1 MLHRDPRTYRLNAFG
16 RLAVAHTASVVGD
29 ALLTVSLAGSIFF
42 TQDIAKS
49 RTQVLLYLVLTIAPF
64 AVVAPVI
71 GPALDRSR
79 AGRRVLMATGLF
91 LRAIVCF
98 LMARYLDTLALYPLA
113 FSALVLAKGHAVAK
127 SALVPEVVRDD
138 RALVDANSR
147 LALLSTVASVAGGAP
162 GAAIIAVAGAP
173 WSLRVAALVF
183 ALGGLLA
190 LRIPKADHVTA
201 PETLEEQVE
210 LHAPT
215 IVFSGTA
222 MSVLRGGV
230 GFLTFFLAFHLK
242 QVGEPTWFYGAVLAA
257 SATGGFIGVVL
268 APFARRRVREET
280 MLASALIATAVIAL
294 VCARD
299 ANRFSIVVMACSI
312 AIAAGC
318 ARIAFDS
325 LVQRDGPEHLRG
337 RAFARFETRFQ
348 LVWVAGALVPVALLD
363 VLTVR
368 TGFLLLALALA
379 FAGITYVAGLR
390 SRGDWGRPARATGG
404 RGA

>member
-16 RLAVAHTASVVGD
+16 RLAVTHTASVVGD

-127 SALVPEVVRDD
+127 SALVPAVVRDE

-147 LALLSTVASVAGGAP
+147 LALLSTVASVVGGAP

-173 WSLRVAALVF
+173 WSLRLAAVVF
-183 ALGGLLA
+183 AVGGFLA
-190 LRIPKADHVTA
+190 LRIPRAERA
-201 PETLEEQVE
+201 APPETVEEQVE
-210 LHAPT
+210 LHTPS

-257 SATGGFIGVVL
+257 SVTGGFLGVVL
-268 APFARRRVREET
+268 APFARRRVREEV
-280 MLASALIATAVIAL
+280 MLAAALLGPAVVAL
-294 VCARD
+294 VSARD
-299 ANRFSIVVMACSI
+299 PNRFTVVVVALSI
-312 AIAAGC
+312 AVAAAC

-325 LVQRDGPEHLRG
+325 LLQRDGPEHLRG

-363 VLTVR
+363 ILTVR
-368 TGFLLLALALA
+368 TGFLVLAVALG
-379 FAGITYVAGLR
+379 FAGLSYVGGLR
-390 SRGDWGRPARATGG
+390 SRGDWGRTASPP
-404 RGA
+404 GAGT